1 MINVE
6 GMKWKELTEEEREI
20 LLKYAIPIDGRT
32 GSEMEEDGECIIDFA
47 EHSICSIGGTFKDE
61 EISIDDE
68 AVFYNPENGITT
80 KEWAD
85 RIRLAR
91 KRADFTQRQMSE
103 SLNIPESTIKDWER
117 GARTPA
123 DWTCDLIIEKLNNIA
138 RRNDS

>member
-6 GMKWKELTEEEREI
+6 GMKWKELTEEEQEM
-20 LLKYAIPIDGRT
+20 LLKYAMPIDGQT
-32 GSEMEEDGECIIDFA
+32 GDEMTEDGECIVDFA
-47 EHSICSIGGTFKDE
+47 KHSICSIGGRFEDG

-68 AVFYNPENGITT
+68 TVFYNPEDGTVT

-91 KRADFTQRQMSE
+91 KRVGLTQRQMSE
-103 SLNIPESTIKDWER
+103 ALNIPESTIKDWER

-123 DWTCDLIIEKLNNIA
+123 DWTCDLLVEKLNNIA
-138 RRNDS
+138 RRNDL